1 MTFTVQVQGFADGGP
16 IPERFAYCAQD
27 GSGGVKPG
35 GNLNPPIL
43 WENAPFDTQSFA
55 LLVVDRDVPADFGP
69 ANQPGQ
75 VIAADAPRR
84 SFYHWLVVDMPPAI
98 ARIEPGET
106 PQGQIGRN
114 SFGARARGVNGY
126 DGPCPPFN
134 DERLH
139 ANRFMVYALDVVTL
153 DLPDGYSGEQAEEA
167 IAGHVLAEAEV
178 TGLYTTNP
186 DLSIGA

>member
-1 MTFTVQVQGFADGGP
+1 MTLTIRVEGFADGAA
-16 IPERFAYCAQD
+16 IPERFAHCAKD

-35 GNLNPPIL
+35 GNLNPAIQ

-55 LLVVDRDVPADFGP
+55 LIVVDRDVPADFGR

-75 VIAADAPRR
+75 VIPAEAPRR
-84 SFYHWLVVDMPPAI
+84 SFYHWLIVDIPPAI

-106 PQGQIGRN
+106 PPGQIGRN
-114 SFGARARGVNGY
+114 SFGAGAKGVNGY

-139 ANRFMVYALDVVTL
+139 TYRFMVYALDVTTL
-153 DLPDGYSGEQAEEA
+153 DLPDGYSGEQAERA
-167 IAGHVLAEAEV
+167 IAGHVLAEAEIAGV
-178 TGLYTTNP
+178 YTTNP
-186 DLSIGA
+186 NLSVGG

>member
-1 MTFTVQVQGFADGGP
+1 MPLTVRIEGFPAGAA
-16 IPERFAYCAQD
+16 IPERFAHCAKN

-35 GNLNPPIL
+35 GNLNPAIQ

-55 LLVVDRDVPADFGP
+55 LIVVDRDVPADFGP
-69 ANQPGQ
+69 ANKSGQ
-75 VIAADAPRR
+75 SIAADAPRR
-84 SFYHWLVVDMPPAI
+84 SFYHWLVVDIPPAI

-106 PQGQIGRN
+106 PDGQIGRN
-114 SFGARARGVNGY
+114 DFGDGAKGANGY

-139 ANRFMVYALDVVTL
+139 TYRFMVYALDVTTL
-153 DLPDGYSGEQAEEA
+153 NLPDGYTGEQAERA
-167 IAGHVLAEAEV
+167 LAGHVLAEGEV

-186 DLSIGA
+186 KLTA